1 MKLIND
7 FKKKKNKEI
16 FYVALFVIVPLII
29 LIALSILMKFQ
40 KNKIAVEQTPK
51 EVVPVQT
58 TPKINVDIA
67 AKSAYVKRVDTNEV
81 IFAKNETESLPLA
94 SITKAMTALFAYENI
109 EPKSLIRITQYD
121 LNQDGEYG
129 LYLGETFLKEKLID
143 FAMVVS
149 SNDAAS
155 ALISHISLS
164 KSVER
169 SSIISQMNEYG
180 KKIGMRNTVFR
191 NETGLDISEFKA
203 SSTGTA
209 EDISK
214 LFEYITK
221 NYPEVLDS
229 TRERN
234 ISVRS
239 ESGEIHNI
247 KNTNA
252 IVGRLTGLLGSKT
265 GYTDLAGGNLAVVV
279 DVGLNDPYI
288 IVVLGSTQEKRFEDV
303 EKIYKEIIKL

>member
-155 ALISHISLS
+155 ALISYISLS
-164 KSVER
+164 KGVER
-169 SSIISQMNEYG
+169 NSIISQMNEYG